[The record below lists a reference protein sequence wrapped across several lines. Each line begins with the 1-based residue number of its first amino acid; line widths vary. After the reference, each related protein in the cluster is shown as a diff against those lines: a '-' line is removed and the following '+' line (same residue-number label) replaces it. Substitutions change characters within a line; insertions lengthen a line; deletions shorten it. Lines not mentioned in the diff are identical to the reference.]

1 MLSRTVVLQGAI
13 AIRRDRTLQ
22 LTGVQFRFP
31 KQLERLTRM
40 EIGARMG
47 STTNRNPSLSNIHLI
62 GGATT
67 QKRQS
72 LKWLQC
78 RSNERFKTRVSSGQ
92 KHPSLSVANNGM
104 NTMD

>member
-1 MLSRTVVLQGAI
+1 
-13 AIRRDRTLQ
+13 
-22 LTGVQFRFP
+22 
-31 KQLERLTRM
+31 M

-47 STTNRNPSLSNIHLI
+47 GTTNRNPSLSNIHLI
-62 GGATT
+62 GRAAT

-92 KHPSLSVANNGM
+92 QHPSLSVANNGM